1 MSLTALSNKYISSLN
16 LNTQLKIEELIKESL
31 EENYEFN
38 QSELEEH
45 IENGMNSRISDLSET
60 IDSCIL
66 NKILKNN

>member
-1 MSLTALSNKYISSLN
+1 MSLTAHSNKYISSLN

-60 IDSCIL
+60 IDSFIL
-66 NKILKNN
+66 NEILKNN

>member
-60 IDSCIL
+60 IDSFIL
-66 NKILKNN
+66 NEILKNN